1 MQKDMKKDTRQTDCT
16 RKKGFGSESEQLLR
30 EHFRHYTY
38 FTDTAGPDKETLARK
53 GFSLYS
59 FSSEDEAISE
69 EEEEDIGEEEFEDE
83 LIAPCHRRGSE
94 DWHSALSS
102 LPRTTQVVFDFQS
115 GKAVPRLKEP
125 RNLYGVTG
133 WGPRNMPRWPQECE
147 VIPDKIH
154 HIEWAPSSPEPI
166 YSPCNLKKVPL
177 QETEPRE
184 ATLVYMA
191 DGANKEPFF
200 ICSRVGGSR
209 GPLKP
214 AAVPFLDPGDS
225 TLVFEAR
232 FESGNLHTAL
242 KVGEYDYELTL
253 RTDLYTDRHTQWYYF
268 RVINTRANMR
278 YRFTITNL
286 LKMSSLYAEGQRPL
300 LYSQKE
306 AESQGVGWH
315 RVGEEVRYYRN
326 GRQQSGHSC
335 YSLTWTCT
343 FPHDKDTCYFAHCYP
358 YTYSNLREYL
368 SRISQDPVC
377 SSFCKIRTLCLS
389 LAGNLVPILTVTSPS
404 LGNQKG
410 GRKPAVVLTA
420 RIHPGETNSSWVMKG
435 ILDFLLGSS
444 ADAALLRDSFIFKLV
459 PMLNPDGVIVG
470 NYRCSLTG
478 RDLNRNYKSILR
490 ESFPTVWATR
500 SFIQRLCEEHELLLY
515 CDLHGHS
522 RKANVFMYGCE
533 SDDQSELCKRV
544 FPLMLSKNCPDMFS
558 FQSCKFKV
566 QRSKEGTGRVA
577 LWRMGVTNSF
587 TLETSFCGS
596 DLGQRKGTH
605 FSTHDLQS
613 VGFHFCDTLLDYCD
627 PDRTKYTYCLNELE
641 IMTKQDVSLTDKAV
655 ARETGSD
662 AFLSDHEA
670 SSSGSDGSDSNGLPA
685 HLHALASRV
694 RQFFRPSKTHLK
706 SKKERNKSCLYR
718 LGTQKIYNDA
728 EETKEQRLNFAHRRD
743 TSKKRPEREC
753 SSRKVHRLQT
763 TIPSTAG
770 LNINSK
776 TQVFW

>member
-1 MQKDMKKDTRQTDCT
+1 
-16 RKKGFGSESEQLLR
+16 
-30 EHFRHYTY
+30 
-38 FTDTAGPDKETLARK
+38 
-53 GFSLYS
+53 
-59 FSSEDEAISE
+59 
-69 EEEEDIGEEEFEDE
+69 
-83 LIAPCHRRGSE
+83 
-94 DWHSALSS
+94 S

-115 GKAVPRLKEP
+115 GKAVPRLREP

-133 WGPRNMPRWPQECE
+133 LGPRNMPRWPQECE

-191 DGANKEPFF
+191 DGADKEPFF
-200 ICSRVGGSR
+200 IGSRVGGSW
-209 GPLKP
+209 GPLKS

-232 FESGNLHTAL
+232 FESGNLQTAL
-242 KVGEYDYELTL
+242 KVGEHDYELTLRTDLYTDRHTQWYYFRVINTRANMRYRFTITNLLKMSSLYAEGQRPLLYSQKEAESQGVGWHRVGEEVCYYRNGRQQSGHSCYSLTWTCTFPHDKDTCYFAHCYPYTYSNLREYLSRISQDPVCSSFSDKEPFFIGSRVGGSWGPLKSAAVPFLDPGDSTLVFEARFESGNLQTALKVGEHDYELTL

-404 LGNQKG
+404 LGNQMG

-459 PMLNPDGVIVG
+459 PMLNPNGVIVG

-500 SFIQRLCEEHELLLY
+500 SFIQRLCEERELLLY

-544 FPLMLSKNCPDMFS
+544 FPLMLSKNCPDM
-558 FQSCKFKV
+558 V
-566 QRSKEGTGRVA
+566 IVIAATGI
-577 LWRMGVTNSF
+577 
-587 TLETSFCGS
+587 
-596 DLGQRKGTH
+596 D
-605 FSTHDLQS
+605 
-613 VGFHFCDTLLDYCD
+613 
-627 PDRTKYTYCLNELE
+627 
-641 IMTKQDVSLTDKAV
+641 
-655 ARETGSD
+655 
-662 AFLSDHEA
+662 
-670 SSSGSDGSDSNGLPA
+670 SDSVVTVV
-685 HLHALASRV
+685 S
-694 RQFFRPSKTHLK
+694 
-706 SKKERNKSCLYR
+706 
-718 LGTQKIYNDA
+718 
-728 EETKEQRLNFAHRRD
+728 
-743 TSKKRPEREC
+743 
-753 SSRKVHRLQT
+753 
-763 TIPSTAG
+763 
-770 LNINSK
+770 
-776 TQVFW
+776 

>member
-1 MQKDMKKDTRQTDCT
+1 MLLIRTCHQPPSTVGLYGESDEEPANTCSDSLQSRSVLRLHCPLSDGRVQRIATCLQLFQLNRAH
-16 RKKGFGSESEQLLR
+16 GSEVPETSAGCKRNIPAEDKYDRCIHCLGR
-30 EHFRHYTY
+30 EHGEVAIKDR
-38 FTDTAGPDKETLARK
+38 
-53 GFSLYS
+53 
-59 FSSEDEAISE
+59 SSY
-69 EEEEDIGEEEFEDE
+69 
-83 LIAPCHRRGSE
+83 
-94 DWHSALSS
+94 WHSALSS

-115 GKAVPRLKEP
+115 GKAVPRLREP
-125 RNLYGVTG
+125 RSLYGVTG
-133 WGPRNMPRWPQECE
+133 LGPRNMPRWPQECK

-191 DGANKEPFF
+191 DGADKEPFF

-209 GPLKP
+209 GPLKS

-232 FESGNLHTAL
+232 FESGNLQMAL

-315 RVGEEVRYYRN
+315 RVGEEVCYYRN

-404 LGNQKG
+404 LGNQMG

-459 PMLNPDGVIVG
+459 PMLNPNGVIVG

-490 ESFPTVWATR
+490 VSFPTVWATR
-500 SFIQRLCEEHELLLY
+500 SFIQRLCEERELLLY

-544 FPLMLSKNCPDMFS
+544 FPLMLSKNCPDM
-558 FQSCKFKV
+558 V
-566 QRSKEGTGRVA
+566 IVIAATGI
-577 LWRMGVTNSF
+577 
-587 TLETSFCGS
+587 
-596 DLGQRKGTH
+596 D
-605 FSTHDLQS
+605 
-613 VGFHFCDTLLDYCD
+613 
-627 PDRTKYTYCLNELE
+627 
-641 IMTKQDVSLTDKAV
+641 
-655 ARETGSD
+655 
-662 AFLSDHEA
+662 
-670 SSSGSDGSDSNGLPA
+670 SDSVVTVV
-685 HLHALASRV
+685 S
-694 RQFFRPSKTHLK
+694 
-706 SKKERNKSCLYR
+706 
-718 LGTQKIYNDA
+718 
-728 EETKEQRLNFAHRRD
+728 
-743 TSKKRPEREC
+743 
-753 SSRKVHRLQT
+753 
-763 TIPSTAG
+763 
-770 LNINSK
+770 
-776 TQVFW
+776 